1 MSAPAQPAQQGWGSF
16 IWTKLGYENLPQDVA
31 QKSFYDLR
39 APLPGKD
46 RWINMADFKGKV
58 VLIVNTASKCG
69 FTPQYKGLQR
79 LHDEYSDRGLVV
91 IGFPCDQFGGQ
102 EPGNDQEIME
112 TCELNHGVNFPLAKK
127 SDVNGANMNE
137 VFAWI
142 KSKKT
147 SLGGT
152 STVKWNFEKAL
163 ISKDGQLINRY
174 LSYVKP
180 DSLKPDIEKAL
191 AA

>member
-1 MSAPAQPAQQGWGSF
+1 MLRPTAIRLPKNRILIPSYAFRNMSAPAQPAQQGWGSF

-46 RWINMADFKGKV
+46 RWINMVSLECEINIGEQKSHPDCLTGRLQGQGCLDCQYRIEMVRLALPDTGILDSFSSV
-58 VLIVNTASKCG
+58 YSG

-112 TCELNHGVNFPLAKK
+112 VRSRFSSCE
-127 SDVNGANMNE
+127 DVC
-137 VFAWI
+137 
-142 KSKKT
+142 
-147 SLGGT
+147 
-152 STVKWNFEKAL
+152 
-163 ISKDGQLINRY
+163 
-174 LSYVKP
+174 
-180 DSLKPDIEKAL
+180 
-191 AA
+191 